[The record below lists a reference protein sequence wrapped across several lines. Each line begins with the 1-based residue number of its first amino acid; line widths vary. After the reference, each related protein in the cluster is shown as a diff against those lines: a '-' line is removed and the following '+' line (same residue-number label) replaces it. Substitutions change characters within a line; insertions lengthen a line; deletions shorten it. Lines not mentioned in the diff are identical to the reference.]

1 MEQNGIIEPSTS
13 HWSSPVVLVKKK
25 NDEFRFAIDYRNKV
39 TIPMS
44 FPLPHLD
51 SVFDCIGEAQAKF
64 FSCLDMRSSFWQVP
78 LDKESQIKSAFITQ
92 SGVYQWKRMPFGL
105 RNSSITFASMMSN
118 VLRGLNWKSVLVYI
132 DDILIFSHNFDEH
145 LSHLAQVFSRLNEAN
160 LRLHPSKCHFA
171 VKQLK
176 FDGVEVNPEKTK
188 AVSEFPT
195 PKTQTQVRSFLG
207 MANFYRRF
215 IKNHSDIVAPLNAL
229 LRKDKKSV
237 VWTPDYEK
245 AFETIKNAL
254 ISAPVLSYAKSSRPF
269 ILTCDASDL
278 AISYI
283 LGQKDENGRE
293 YVIAYGGKAL
303 TEEERKWSTSD
314 KECYAII
321 RGIQAYRPYLAG
333 THFTIVTDHRA
344 LVWLQS
350 AKHTGRLERW
360 ALKIQYLTLKL
371 FTVLVKVML

>member
-25 NDEFRFAIDYRNKV
+25 NGEFRFAIDYRKLNKV

-64 FSCLDMRSSFWQVP
+64 LSCLDMRSSFWQVP
-78 LDKESQIKSAFITQ
+78 LEKVSQIKSAFITQ

-105 RNSSITFASMMSN
+105 RNSSITFATMMSN
-118 VLRGLNWKSVLVYI
+118 VLRGLNWKSALVYI

-145 LSHLAQVFSRLNEAN
+145 LSHLAQVFSRLNDAN

-176 FDGVEVNPEKTK
+176 FPGHIISRDGVEVDPEKTK

-195 PKTQTQVRSFLG
+195 PKTQTQMRSFLG
-207 MANFYRRF
+207 MANLYRRF

-237 VWTPDYEK
+237 VWTHDCEK
-245 AFETIKNAL
+245 L
-254 ISAPVLSYAKSSRPF
+254 
-269 ILTCDASDL
+269 
-278 AISYI
+278 
-283 LGQKDENGRE
+283 
-293 YVIAYGGKAL
+293 
-303 TEEERKWSTSD
+303 
-314 KECYAII
+314 
-321 RGIQAYRPYLAG
+321 
-333 THFTIVTDHRA
+333 
-344 LVWLQS
+344 
-350 AKHTGRLERW
+350 
-360 ALKIQYLTLKL
+360 LKL
-371 FTVLVKVML
+371 

>member
-1 MEQNGIIEPSTS
+1 M
-13 HWSSPVVLVKKK
+13 
-25 NDEFRFAIDYRNKV
+25 ND
-39 TIPMS
+39 
-44 FPLPHLD
+44 
-51 SVFDCIGEAQAKF
+51 
-64 FSCLDMRSSFWQVP
+64 
-78 LDKESQIKSAFITQ
+78 
-92 SGVYQWKRMPFGL
+92 
-105 RNSSITFASMMSN
+105 
-118 VLRGLNWKSVLVYI
+118 
-132 DDILIFSHNFDEH
+132 
-145 LSHLAQVFSRLNEAN
+145 AN
-160 LRLHPSKCHFA
+160 LRLHPSKCHFK

-176 FDGVEVNPEKTK
+176 FLGHIISRDGVEVDPEKTK
-188 AVSEFPT
+188 AVGEFPT

-215 IKNHSDIVAPLNAL
+215 IKNHSDIVAPLNGL

-237 VWTPDYEK
+237 VWTPNCEK

-254 ISAPVLSYAKSSRPF
+254 ISAPVLSYAKSSF

-293 YVIAYGGKAL
+293 YVIASGGMTL

-314 KECYAII
+314 KECNAII
-321 RGIQAYRPYLAG
+321 RGIQPYRPYLAG
-333 THFTIVTDHRA
+333 THFTIATGHRA

>member
-1 MEQNGIIEPSTS
+1 M
-13 HWSSPVVLVKKK
+13 
-25 NDEFRFAIDYRNKV
+25 ND
-39 TIPMS
+39 
-44 FPLPHLD
+44 
-51 SVFDCIGEAQAKF
+51 
-64 FSCLDMRSSFWQVP
+64 
-78 LDKESQIKSAFITQ
+78 
-92 SGVYQWKRMPFGL
+92 
-105 RNSSITFASMMSN
+105 
-118 VLRGLNWKSVLVYI
+118 
-132 DDILIFSHNFDEH
+132 
-145 LSHLAQVFSRLNEAN
+145 AN

-176 FDGVEVNPEKTK
+176 FLGHIISRDGVEVDPEKTK

-237 VWTPDYEK
+237 VWTPNCEK

-303 TEEERKWSTSD
+303 TEEERKWSRSD

-321 RGIQAYRPYLAG
+321 RGIQADRPYLTG
-333 THFTIVTDHRA
+333 THFTIATDHRA

-360 ALKIQYLTLKL
+360 ALKIQYLNFEIVHRPGKSNVVADCLSRRAYPEPPSVNTLSCEMMTCHKRHNG
-371 FTVLVKVML
+371 